1 MKKSNKTDAEPPQNI
16 FAVLGD
22 DNNSTNLFGSGG
34 SNKVE
39 EAAAPKKNF
48 AFIKSKEKDNKDFQN
63 LNTLNSILNLKETES
78 KISTKQA
85 AYQAP
90 NFDIFDSLSVSN
102 ASSQKEKFNESIM
115 NSLKDTMPVIDMTK
129 SKNYI
134 CIFYF

>member
-22 DNNSTNLFGSGG
+22 ENNSTNLFVTGG

-48 AFIKSKEKDNKDFQN
+48 AFIKSKEKDNKDNQN
-63 LNTLNSILNLKETES
+63 LNSLNSILNLNETES

-85 AYQAP
+85 PYQAP
-90 NFDIFDSLSVSN
+90 NFDIFDSLPVSN
-102 ASSQKEKFNESIM
+102 ASSQKDNFNETII
-115 NSLKDTMPVIDMTK
+115 NSLKETVPVIDMTK
-129 SKNYI
+129 SKNYKYLSYI
-134 CIFYF
+134 